1 MTLRKLGFNTKDQ
14 MANTDGKRSDTQS
27 LLKEIRR
34 LSDYLALMTNEPSP
48 PTEEDDTDATT

>member
-1 MTLRKLGFNTKDQ
+1 MTLRKLGFTNKDQ
-14 MANTDGKRSDTQS
+14 IALTDEKRSDTQS

-34 LSDYLALMTNEPSP
+34 LSDYLSLMTNEPSP